1 MVQFGANPSP
11 GTLYRAGQFLAE
23 ELPIRLAHRV
33 RELDTLPNKLNEM
46 PSIEKGAPFADE
58 RLQPS
63 SFQSFCSQSMVRAIL

>member
-46 PSIEKGAPFADE
+46 PSIEKGLSCLLGLE
-58 RLQPS
+58 NS
-63 SFQSFCSQSMVRAIL
+63 S